1 MPRITVVWKINLLVL
16 GGLILLLGS
25 SVLFGIYQSTA
36 QGESRVRLALTAAGV
51 SASLVLDTAEIP
63 SLVPEDA
70 SKQPYLDQEA
80 SLKRLAEA
88 FGLSDLYVVR
98 PGSESGSWEFVFDT
112 ADGPFDEE
120 SGASGGF
127 SAYDS
132 PPPELEAAW
141 TGREAVVTAEPYTD
155 EYGTFRS
162 AFLPLLDSSG
172 IPVALVGA
180 DFNLAQ
186 LIQARN
192 EQILLFLALAVAGLL
207 LMALLAW
214 ALVRMIDVPLTMVS
228 RRFSALV
235 EGSADFS
242 ERLEL
247 RRRDELGDLA
257 DGFNAFVD
265 KLRVLVADL
274 RTGVEETGKIQV
286 LLQRDSE
293 ETSISLTQTR
303 QAILSLTASGSILD
317 HSIGEVLTSLEAMTG
332 QGQTLEAL
340 ARSQES
346 STEQAALDHDTLDQE
361 ASSLRDQSHAVSRA
375 LVDLDRESSEN
386 ARRMEGELS
395 LLRQLEG
402 AVQAVNGIV
411 ATLVNTADSTAL
423 LAMNASIEAAHAGL
437 QGRGFAVIAQRMRQ
451 QAETSRADADRIGA
465 TLQGMVDLI
474 GEAALAAQ
482 ETAKGAE
489 ATHARIESA
498 KALVAD
504 LTRSGDNLEAY
515 SRRNRTL
522 IESLR
527 QASRGVA
534 TASAAVSSGTLEITD
549 STRSLREVS
558 EAVLGGVETI
568 VDGTNHVSAVFED
581 IREVAN
587 RLTVV
592 SQSLSENLL
601 RIQTR

>member
-1 MPRITVVWKINLLVL
+1 MLRITVVWKINLLVL
-16 GGLILLLGS
+16 GGLVFLLGS
-25 SVLFGIYQSTA
+25 SVLFGLYQTTA
-36 QGESRVRLALTAAGV
+36 LGESRVRLALTAAGV
-51 SASLVLDTAEIP
+51 SASLVLEADGLP
-63 SLVPEDA
+63 SLTADEA
-70 SKQPYLDQEA
+70 SSGSYLRQEA
-80 SLKRLAEA
+80 DLKRLAQV

-98 PGSESGSWEFVFDT
+98 PGSEPGSWEFLFDT

-120 SGASGGF
+120 LGPSGGF
-127 SAYDS
+127 SSYES
-132 PPPELEAAW
+132 PPEELQTAW
-141 TGREAVVTAEPYTD
+141 VGRETVVTAEPYTD

-162 AFLPLLDSSG
+162 AFLTLVNPAGD
-172 IPVALVGA
+172 PVAVVGA

-186 LIQARN
+186 LLQARN
-192 EQILLFLALAVAGLL
+192 DQLVLFLILVVAGLV
-207 LMALLAW
+207 LMAVLAW
-214 ALVRMIDVPLTMVS
+214 SLVRMIHVPLGQVS
-228 RRFSALV
+228 RRFTALV

-242 ERLEL
+242 ERLEI

-257 DGFNAFVD
+257 NGFNAFLG
-265 KLRVLVADL
+265 KLRVLVDDL

-293 ETSISLTQTR
+293 ETTISLAQTR
-303 QAILSLTASGSILD
+303 QAILSLTASGAVLD
-317 HSIGEVLTSLEAMTG
+317 QSMNEVVTSLEALTG
-332 QGQTLEAL
+332 QGQTLAAL
-340 ARSQES
+340 ARSQER
-346 STEQAALDHDTLDQE
+346 STEQAAHDHGTLDQE
-361 ASSLRDQSHAVSRA
+361 ASNLRGQSHAVSRA
-375 LVDLDRESSEN
+375 LADLDRESSEN
-386 ARRMEGELS
+386 ARRMEAELAV
-395 LLRQLEG
+395 LRQLER

-411 ATLVNTADSTAL
+411 VTLVNTADSTAL

-465 TLQGMVDLI
+465 TLKGMVDLI
-474 GEAALAAQ
+474 GEASLAAQ

-489 ATHARIESA
+489 ATHARIEAA
-498 KALVAD
+498 KALVGE

-515 SRRNRTL
+515 SRRNQTL
-522 IESLR
+522 VESLR
-527 QASRGVA
+527 EASKGVA
-534 TASAAVSSGTLEITD
+534 AASVAVSTGTQAITE

-568 VDGTNHVSAVFED
+568 VGGTDHVATAFED
-581 IREVAN
+581 IREVVN